1 MISITDAQQDMREAY
16 FGGAPGAVSSATTWL
31 IAALVVT
38 LVDPMSGIWT
48 LVLGGMLIF
57 PVSVLLCKVLG
68 RTGKQSKENPLGSLA
83 IEGTIWMIL
92 GIVIAIGVAFHKLE
106 WFFPAMLLVIGG
118 RYFTFSTLYGMKLYR
133 AFGATLVIAAFA
145 LWAFKAPVLS
155 GAWTGAVIEYAFGL
169 AIFAGIGTKTR

>member
-48 LVLGGMLIF
+48 LALGGMLIF

-68 RTGKQSKENPLGSLA
+68 RTGKHSK
-83 IEGTIWMIL
+83 
-92 GIVIAIGVAFHKLE
+92 
-106 WFFPAMLLVIGG
+106 
-118 RYFTFSTLYGMKLYR
+118 
-133 AFGATLVIAAFA
+133 
-145 LWAFKAPVLS
+145 
-155 GAWTGAVIEYAFGL
+155 
-169 AIFAGIGTKTR
+169 